1 MKKKLLFVPLA
12 VSFLLAACS
21 LNNHGDDTTGTNVEN
36 ISEFT
41 TENDPVQEVS
51 DSGTANEYD
60 ENPFVEETITT
71 PTEFDGENVETISTA
86 GEYHFSGEVSPIKIT
101 AKKNSVIYLFFNG
114 VTISNDAGIALASEN
129 KVVVYLVLEDGSVN
143 TITND
148 YEDTNA
154 VHIKGDLHIL
164 GNGTLNIESK
174 QKNGLKTSKDLYITG
189 EQLTLNVIG
198 ANHAIAARSLVAND
212 ATINVVAK
220 GKDGVQL
227 EVDSDATE
235 FTTEQGY
242 AKLTNVKFTAD
253 TKGDGIQANTFAY
266 ISGGTYNITTHGE
279 FVSYSTDNVKAYELE
294 TDDFKFIKSGDTY
307 KRVAKDEIRSL
318 NSSYYALAQSVKGIK
333 ISEIEVTDESDV
345 TTSITNGDYD
355 IYIAHGA
362 KITINSTDDCI
373 HSNYGDVSI
382 VESNLYLTT
391 YDDGVH
397 ADYNLDVT
405 NSHIEVTKS
414 YEGLEGAV
422 VTIDG
427 ENSNLVIYASD
438 DGVNAASDYSNIN
451 NIYIKNGYTRV
462 YASGDG
468 LDANTGLYLQGG
480 TVVVEGPGSGNGSL
494 DAEKVYFQGG
504 IVFAC
509 STNGMRESMTATQN
523 AFVYQGSTLSAGS
536 FISIVDTSGNPLYEY
551 SLKQS
556 CSQLIFSHPS
566 LALNGTYKI
575 MNGSTVVATIN
586 QTSALTTVG
595 SSSGGQPGGGQP
607 GGPGGHR

>member
-1 MKKKLLFVPLA
+1 MKKKLLFIPLA
-12 VSFLLAACS
+12 VTFLLAACS
-21 LNNHGDDTTGTNVEN
+21 LNAHGEENTTVDN

-41 TENDPVQEVS
+41 TENDPVKEVS
-51 DSGTANEYD
+51 DGGTTNEYD
-60 ENPFVEETITT
+60 ETPFVEETITT
-71 PTEFDGENVETISTA
+71 PEEYKAINVETISEA
-86 GEYHFSGEVSPIKIT
+86 GNYSFSGEVNPINIT

-114 VTISNDAGIALASEN
+114 ATINNDAGIALASEN
-129 KVVVYLVLEDGSVN
+129 KVVVYLVLQDGSTN
-143 TITND
+143 TITNN

-174 QKNGLKTSKDLYITG
+174 QKNGLKTSKDLYISG
-189 EQLTLNVIG
+189 EQLTLNVTG
-198 ANHAIAARSLVAND
+198 ANHAIAARSLIASD

-253 TKGDGIQANTFAY
+253 TKGDGIQANTYAY

-279 FVSYSTDNVKAYELE
+279 FVSYSTDNIKTYELE
-294 TDDFKFIKSGDTY
+294 KDDFKYVKSGNTY

-318 NSSYYALAQSVKGIK
+318 NSNYYALAQSVKGIK
-333 ISEIEVTDESDV
+333 ISEIEVTDDNDV
-345 TTSITNGDYD
+345 TTSITAGDYD
-355 IYIAHGA
+355 IFIAHGA
-362 KITINSTDDCI
+362 KVTINSTDDCI
-373 HSNYGDVSI
+373 HSNYGDVSV

-397 ADYNLDVT
+397 TDYNLDVT
-405 NSHIEVTKS
+405 NSHIEVTAS
-414 YEGLEGAV
+414 YEGLEGAI
-422 VTIDG
+422 VTVDG
-427 ENSNLVIYASD
+427 EDTNIVLYASD
-438 DGVNAASDYSNIN
+438 DGINAASDYSNTN

-494 DAEKVYFQGG
+494 DAERVYFQGG
-504 IVFAC
+504 TVFAC

-536 FISIVDTSGNPLYEY
+536 NISIVDSNGNELYTY

-556 CSQLIFSHPS
+556 CTQIIFSHPS

-575 MNGSTVVATIN
+575 MNGSTTVATIN
-586 QTSALTTVG
+586 QTSSLTTVG
-595 SSSGGQPGGGQP
+595 LSNGGQP

>member
-1 MKKKLLFVPLA
+1 MKKKLLFIPLA
-12 VSFLLAACS
+12 VTFLLAACS
-21 LNNHGDDTTGTNVEN
+21 LNAHGEENTTVDN

-41 TENDPVQEVS
+41 TENDPVKEVS
-51 DSGTANEYD
+51 DGGTTNEYD
-60 ENPFVEETITT
+60 ETPFVEETITT
-71 PTEFDGENVETISTA
+71 PEEYKATNVETISEA
-86 GEYHFSGEVSPIKIT
+86 GNYSFSGEVNPINIT

-114 VTISNDAGIALASEN
+114 VTINNDAGIALASEN
-129 KVVVYLVLEDGSVN
+129 KVVVYLVLQDGSTN
-143 TITND
+143 TITNN

-154 VHIKGDLHIL
+154 IHIKGDLHIL

-174 QKNGLKTSKDLYITG
+174 QKNGLKTSKDLYISG
-189 EQLTLNVIG
+189 EQLTLNVTG
-198 ANHAIAARSLVAND
+198 ANHAIAARSLIASD

-253 TKGDGIQANTFAY
+253 TKGDGIQANTYVY

-279 FVSYSTDNVKAYELE
+279 FVSYSTDNIKTYELE
-294 TDDFKFIKSGDTY
+294 KDDFKYVKSGNTY

-318 NSSYYALAQSVKGIK
+318 NSNYYALAQSVKGIK
-333 ISEIEVTDESDV
+333 ISEIEVTDDNDV
-345 TTSITNGDYD
+345 TTSITEGDYD
-355 IYIAHGA
+355 IFIAHGA
-362 KITINSTDDCI
+362 KVTINSTDDCI
-373 HSNYGDVSI
+373 HSNYGDVSV

-405 NSHIEVTKS
+405 NSHIEVTAS
-414 YEGLEGAV
+414 YEGLEGAI
-422 VTIDG
+422 VTVDG
-427 ENSNLVIYASD
+427 EDTNIVLYASD
-438 DGVNAASDYSNIN
+438 DGINAASDYSNTN

-494 DAEKVYFQGG
+494 DAERVYFQGG
-504 IVFAC
+504 TVFAC

-536 FISIVDTSGNPLYEY
+536 NISIVDSNGNELYTY
-551 SLKQS
+551 SLKQL
-556 CSQLIFSHPS
+556 CTQIIFSHPS

-575 MNGSTVVATIN
+575 KNGSTTVATIN
-586 QTSALTTVG
+586 QTSSLTTVG
-595 SSSGGQPGGGQP
+595 TSNGGQP